1 MQELKATNQFGQEF
15 TLQDLIDSSV
25 SNPEIRRAELMV
37 KLRGFDTVA
46 QNRGLAAEFYTI
58 TCPSRFHP
66 VHSKS
71 GKPNE
76 NYDGSSAKEANNYLQ
91 RLWTCIRSKLD
102 RDEIGIFGFRV
113 AEPHHDGCP
122 HWHMILFMEPK
133 HVKSC
138 RQTIRHYALQES
150 PNERGAQERRFVA
163 KAIDPKKGSAI
174 GYLAKYISK
183 NINGAN
189 LESGIYG
196 DCPIETAERIDTWA
210 SVNKIRQFQQI
221 GGPSVTTWRELRR
234 LHEEQGGLVEEARSA
249 ADASDWAAFVEIMGG
264 PFCGRNQP
272 VKLAMWHE
280 FDKETGEVLDPVL
293 NKYGEPAPAK
303 IYGVICQ
310 GIITLTRFYRWVI
323 ERICSPMEDFFAVSG
338 ATAPPWSTVNNCT

>member
-1 MQELKATNQFGQEF
+1 
-15 TLQDLIDSSV
+15 
-25 SNPEIRRAELMV
+25 
-37 KLRGFDTVA
+37 
-46 QNRGLAAEFYTI
+46 
-58 TCPSRFHP
+58 
-66 VHSKS
+66 
-71 GKPNE
+71 
-76 NYDGSSAKEANNYLQ
+76 
-91 RLWTCIRSKLD
+91 
-102 RDEIGIFGFRV
+102 
-113 AEPHHDGCP
+113 
-122 HWHMILFMEPK
+122 MILFLEPK
-133 HVKSC
+133 HLKSC
-138 RQTIRHYALQES
+138 RQTVWHYALQES
-150 PNERGAQERRFVA
+150 PNERGAHKRRFVA
-163 KAIDPKKGSAI
+163 KAIDPKKGSAT

-183 NINGAN
+183 NINGAH

-234 LHEEQGGLVEEARSA
+234 LRTAESGLVEEARLA

-280 FDKETGEVLDPVL
+280 FDKETGEVFDPVL

-310 GIITLTRFYRWVI
+310 GVITLTRLYRWVI
-323 ERICSPMEDFFAVSG
+323 ERICSPREQIFSVSG
-338 ATAPPWSTVNNCT
+338 ATAPPWSTVNNCTGSTN